1 MKLHV
6 LTYNIHKCIGGVDRR
21 YDPTRVARTIAHHD
35 PDVVLLQEVDDGASR
50 SRLHRQVDLL
60 GAELGYR
67 HRTYFPNVIVRGGGV
82 YGNALLS
89 RFPIVDAH
97 NIDLTVPPRKR
108 RAALYARI
116 RVRIAAGR
124 VRSLHVWNLHLG
136 LSGSERREQLRR
148 FLASHPF
155 ARFDPRAPMI
165 VGGDLNDVWG
175 TLGPALLAPAGF
187 RGPPA
192 PVRTFPAFA
201 PLRALDALYLRGRIT
216 LLHAHRSRLD
226 TAKLASDHLPLVAE
240 VDLD

>member
-6 LTYNIHKCIGGVDRR
+6 LTYNIHKCIGGLDRR
-21 YDPTRVARTIAHHD
+21 YDPARIARTIAHHD
-35 PDVVLLQEVDDGASR
+35 PDVVLLQEVDDRVPR

-67 HRTYFPNVIVRGGGV
+67 HRTFFPNVMVSGGGV
-82 YGNALLS
+82 YGNAVLS
-89 RFPIVDAH
+89 RFPIAEAR
-97 NIDLTVPPRKR
+97 NIDLTIPPRKQR
-108 RAALYARI
+108 GALYARI
-116 RVRIAAGR
+116 RVRISAGR

-136 LSGSERREQLRR
+136 LSASERREQLRR

-165 VGGDLNDVWG
+165 VGGDLNDLWG
-175 TLGPALLAPAGF
+175 TLGPTLLAPAGF

-201 PLRALDALYLRGRIT
+201 PIRALDVLYLRGRIT
-216 LLHAHRSRLD
+216 LLHAHRSRLE
-226 TAKLASDHLPLVAE
+226 TARVASDHLPLVAE
-240 VDLD
+240 VDID